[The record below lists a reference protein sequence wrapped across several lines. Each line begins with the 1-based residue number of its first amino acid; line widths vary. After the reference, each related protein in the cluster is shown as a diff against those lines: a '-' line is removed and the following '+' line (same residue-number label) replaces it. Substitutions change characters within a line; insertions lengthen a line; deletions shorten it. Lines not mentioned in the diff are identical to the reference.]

1 MFAQLVNFL
10 EQQLGT
16 RGGDSPVS
24 ADELQ
29 RTVAALCVE
38 MARADM
44 QEHPDELARA
54 QAMLAQR
61 FSLTAEQAAGLLKDG
76 MAESDRSASLY
87 RFVTLINGQFDAD
100 AKRDLLVMLWRVA
113 YADGRLD
120 KYEDA
125 LMHKLADLM
134 YVPVVELMR
143 AKNLALQEK

>member
-1 MFAQLVNFL
+1 MFAQLVKFL
-10 EQQLGT
+10 DQQLNSRNGNA
-16 RGGDSPVS
+16 PVS

-29 RTVAALCVE
+29 RAVAALCVE

-54 QAMLAQR
+54 QAVLAQR
-61 FSLTAEQAAGLLKDG
+61 FSLSNEQAAGLLKDG
-76 MAESDRSASLY
+76 VVESDRSASLY
-87 RFVTLINGQFDAD
+87 RFVTLINRQFDTD

-113 YADGRLD
+113 YADGLLD

-143 AKNLALQEK
+143 AKNLALQGK

>member
-16 RGGDSPVS
+16 KGGDSPVS

-29 RTVAALCVE
+29 RAVAALCVE

-54 QAMLAQR
+54 QAVLAQR
-61 FSLTAEQAAGLLKDG
+61 FSLSNEQAAGLLKDG
-76 MAESDRSASLY
+76 VVESDRSASLY
-87 RFVTLINGQFDAD
+87 RFVTLINRQFDTD

-113 YADGRLD
+113 YADGLLD

-143 AKNLALQEK
+143 AKNLALQGK